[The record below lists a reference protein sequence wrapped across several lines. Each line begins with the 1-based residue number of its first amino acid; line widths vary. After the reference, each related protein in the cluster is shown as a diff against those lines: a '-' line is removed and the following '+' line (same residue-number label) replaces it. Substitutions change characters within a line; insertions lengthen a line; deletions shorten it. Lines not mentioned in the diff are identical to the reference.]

1 MAQSRRKKKP
11 VWWKRFLVFVVMPFF
26 VWFAAFLLWF
36 NWSSIE
42 RLFTKS
48 NERAPVKAP
57 IGRDAG
63 EPTEKGTGRNTSEA
77 TRPSESRPKE
87 KILEEDRKSL
97 EDVLKR
103 QQR

>member
-1 MAQSRRKKKP
+1 VAQSRRKKKP

-26 VWFAAFLLWF
+26 IWFVAFLLWF
-36 NWSSIE
+36 NWTNIE
-42 RLFTKS
+42 KLFTK
-48 NERAPVKAP
+48 NNNRAPVKTP
-57 IGRDAG
+57 MGRDAG
-63 EPTEKGTGRNTSEA
+63 EPTEKGTGRNTSES